1 MQYIFR
7 HYWEKESDYVLILYI
22 ALCVVIDPEIHFVIV
37 WCGLNALTNVRVV
50 IKVISYGRH
59 HWKHAYGHN
68 ALCGHH
74 WPRKSHCNNLVSPE
88 GFNQYSPE
96 CKGYQLLQASL
107 RRLLFS
113 VILIQTLYILVSHSH
128 LQFQLQW
135 WYTTPQLL
143 AFSQVDFT
151 AL

>member
-7 HYWEKESDYVLILYI
+7 HYWEKECDTVHN
-22 ALCVVIDPEIHFVIV
+22 ALCSHWSRNTLCNSLMWLECLDQ
-37 WCGLNALTNVRVV
+37 CKGG

-143 AFSQVDFT
+143 AFSQVHFT